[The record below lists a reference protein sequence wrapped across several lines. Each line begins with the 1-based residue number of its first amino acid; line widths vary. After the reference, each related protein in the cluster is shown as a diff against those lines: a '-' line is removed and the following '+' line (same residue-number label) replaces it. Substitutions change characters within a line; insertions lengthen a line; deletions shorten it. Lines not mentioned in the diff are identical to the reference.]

1 MSVALASLTRFVLV
15 IASAGAIC
23 LVSSQFMLTSLTNAI
38 AAAPPVQH
46 NIRQSYETHLPLA
59 EANALNI
66 ASSIEV
72 RTQTIATATS
82 GTLSVASNAD
92 VLGIAVASPR
102 VQSDR
107 SSNRPQVLSIR
118 GGSLVEASDRI
129 KGWSKITSKDGGT
142 GWVYGSLLNPI
153 ETVAAP

>member
-15 IASAGAIC
+15 IASAGTIC

-46 NIRQSYETHLPLA
+46 NIRQSYETHLPLV

-66 ASSIEV
+66 ASSVEV

-118 GGSLVEASDRI
+118 GGRLVEASDRI
-129 KGWSKITSKDGGT
+129 KGWSKITSEDGGT